1 MADRELDLMNAQ
13 MVGARAGMVIVGFP
27 VTAMRPE
34 DALVHAAWLVAVA
47 SNLDPTLPPFGEV
60 LTAVQNT

>member
-1 MADRELDLMNAQ
+1 MADSEVDLMNAQ
-13 MVGARAGMVIVGFP
+13 MVGARSGLVTVAFP
-27 VTAMRPE
+27 APVMEPE
-34 DALVHAAWLVAVA
+34 QALVHAAWLVAVA